1 MPLRPVL
8 LEVGLSSTNRP
19 ISSTSNAP
27 TARAAKP
34 PTTSSATVDPL
45 RPRHSERHHLA
56 VAMDLLDDLFND
68 DNDDF
73 DDEDMDDFD
82 IAAAGAH
89 VQGARAST
97 DGVSDASL
105 Q

>member
-8 LEVGLSSTNRP
+8 LEVGLSSTDTTHNRP
-19 ISSTSNAP
+19 ISSTSTAP
-27 TARAAKP
+27 THQAAT
-34 PTTSSATVDPL
+34 PTTSSAIIDPF
-45 RPRHSERHHLA
+45 RPRRSERHHLA

-68 DNDDF
+68 VDDDDDF
-73 DDEDMDDFD
+73 DEKDMDDFD

-97 DGVSDASL
+97 DGV
-105 Q
+105 